1 MKPKHV
7 AFAVILFAVVI
18 AGSSSAGATDRSP
31 VSIHINL
38 DATKVIA
45 GHAIHGTAVLT
56 NASRKTILVESCA
69 IDGWLDVGL
78 ANKSVQYEPISPAI
92 ACAPSVKLKP
102 GVNTFP
108 ITVQTIYQV
117 CYQKHL
123 KPRCTK
129 TGMPALPKGTYHVDV
144 VTAGLPKG
152 TISTSPTSVTLR

>member
-56 NASRKTILVESCA
+56 NV
-69 IDGWLDVGL
+69 
-78 ANKSVQYEPISPAI
+78 SPAI

-129 TGMPALPKGTYHVDV
+129 TGMPALPKGTYHVEV